1 MTQIKC
7 FTFNPFSENT
17 YILFDD
23 HSREAIVFDPGCYT
37 ENERKML
44 KKFIDDNQLIIK
56 RLINTHCHLDHV
68 FGNPFISTTYR
79 VDLECHRAELPVL
92 ARVEQAG
99 MMFGTP
105 VPPQET
111 PSVFIEDGDVITLGS
126 IALEAILA
134 PGHSPGSLC
143 FYDAKNKFLIG
154 GDVLFLGS
162 IGRTDL
168 PGGNHRQLL
177 ESIETRLM
185 PLPDD
190 VKVYSGHGQPT
201 TIGRERQHNP
211 FLNQ

>member
-1 MTQIKC
+1 MTQLKV

-23 HSREAIVFDPGCYT
+23 QTREAIIFDPGCYNN
-37 ENERKML
+37 NERKML

-68 FGNPFISTTYR
+68 FSNPYIIETFN
-79 VDLECHRAELPVL
+79 VPLECHRAELPVL
-92 ARVEQAG
+92 ARVEAAG

-105 VPPQET
+105 CPPQEP
-111 PSVFIEDGDVITLGS
+111 PSVFIEDGDVISLSG
-126 IALEAILA
+126 IELKAILA

-143 FYDAKNKFLIG
+143 FYCEKDKFLIG
-154 GDVLFLGS
+154 GDVLFFGS

-168 PGGNHRQLL
+168 PGGSHAQLIK
-177 ESIETRLM
+177 SIETRLL

-201 TIGRERQHNP
+201 TIGRERLTNP
-211 FLNQ
+211 FLN

>member
-1 MTQIKC
+1 MTQLKS

-23 HSREAIVFDPGCYT
+23 VSREAIVFDPGFYT
-37 ENERKML
+37 GNERKIFT
-44 KKFIDDNQLIIK
+44 KFIDDNQLIVK

-68 FGNPFISTTYR
+68 FGNPFIIETYN
-79 VDLECHRAELPVL
+79 VALECHRAELPVL

-105 VPPQET
+105 MPPQEA
-111 PSVFIEDGDVITLGS
+111 PSVFIEDGDAITLGD
-126 IALEAILA
+126 IELTAILA

-143 FYDAKNKFLIG
+143 FYNENDKYLIG

-168 PGGNHRQLL
+168 PGGSHAQLIK
-177 ESIETRLM
+177 SIETRLM
-185 PLPDD
+185 PFP
-190 VKVYSGHGQPT
+190 S
-201 TIGRERQHNP
+201 IFN
-211 FLNQ
+211 NS